1 MIGTGGGNRNTKASV
16 KEDVRRRIKWV
27 GTVGNENW
35 VISRGGVTGDRD
47 EACMDVGGER

>member
-1 MIGTGGGNRNTKASV
+1 MIGMGSGITNAKASV

-35 VISRGGVTGDRD
+35 AISRGGVTGDRD